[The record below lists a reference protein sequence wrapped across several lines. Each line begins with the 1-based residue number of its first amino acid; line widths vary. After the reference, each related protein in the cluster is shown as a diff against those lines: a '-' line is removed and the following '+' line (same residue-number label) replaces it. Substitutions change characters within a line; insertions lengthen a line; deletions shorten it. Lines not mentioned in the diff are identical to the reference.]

1 MNKIQV
7 QTLIP
12 YEQSTNKGDK
22 MNGRAIIIAAL
33 IIFKIIGV
41 ASRAKAE
48 DVYIFYDFDSINEQ
62 TEQVR

>member
-1 MNKIQV
+1 MNINKQ
-7 QTLIP
+7 L
-12 YEQSTNKGDK
+12 NKGDK

-48 DVYIFYDFDSINEQ
+48 DVYIFYDFDSIYEQ

>member
-1 MNKIQV
+1 
-7 QTLIP
+7 
-12 YEQSTNKGDK
+12 

-48 DVYIFYDFDSINEQ
+48 DVYIFYDFDSIYEQ
-62 TEQVR
+62 TEQVRWEK